1 MTVTWEGA
9 RSWVS
14 IKAPW
19 LIPVISATTATGS
32 TNYLVDTGL
41 WLNPADNYLTPKQA
55 AGMHI
60 FFPDSSTASERNRRV
75 SGATPVDTDNGRLY
89 FDGTAWG
96 GNVASGTQY
105 ELAARPFRSIYNVY
119 VQTLREFLI
128 PDLSPLSVYTDSDME
143 LSGVTN
149 HTISGGGSRS
159 KDTTAGNVFSGAQSL
174 LFDAGTAGEY
184 IEEPT
189 VIVTPGHT
197 YFGSC
202 ILRVAAGTFSFAI
215 WDKTNDAEIDSGGR
229 VSSSLRGFASLQRQF
244 QVPATCKQIAFR
256 VYCTGASDD
265 AYIDC
270 FHGPYK
276 ADDMVIDAP
285 SHLYRPS
292 LLRKVVEATYN
303 QYEDGVYD
311 ARSRYLTQWYPRD
324 YALRV
329 NSAHANAYRFE
340 MRRHMPM
347 GEVWIENIRKG
358 TNVYTPAFTAAGETS
373 PSINLDEDL
382 FGLSFLANLCKEILT
397 FSTEDKQASSTLK
410 QILAPKRDG
419 GDGLN
424 EMLVDYQKSLETPLQ
439 EPAYPISTM
448 RGL

>member
-1 MTVTWEGA
+1 MTVTWESA

-19 LIPVISATTATGS
+19 LIPVISSTTATGS

-89 FDGTAWG
+89 FDGTAWS
-96 GNVASGTQY
+96 GNVASASQY
-105 ELAARPFRSIYNVY
+105 ELAARPFRAIYNVF
-119 VQTLREFLI
+119 VQTLREFLL
-128 PDLSPLSVYTDSDME
+128 PDLSPLSVFTDSDME
-143 LSGVTN
+143 VSGVTN
-149 HTISGGGSRS
+149 YSISGAGSIA
-159 KDTTAGNVFSGAQSL
+159 KNTTAGNVFSGGASMF
-174 LFDAGTAGEY
+174 FDAGTAGEY
-184 IEEPT
+184 VEAPT
-189 VIVTPGHT
+189 VTVTPGQQ
-197 YFGSC
+197 YFGST
-202 ILRVAAGTFSFAI
+202 ILRVAAGTFSFAV
-215 WDKTNDAEIDSGGR
+215 WDKTNNAEIGSR
-229 VSSSLRGFASLQRQF
+229 VSSSLRGFVSLQRQF
-244 QVPATCKQIAFR
+244 QVPTTCKQVAFR
-256 VYCTGASDD
+256 VYCTAATDD

-276 ADDMVIDAP
+276 SDDLVIDAP

-292 LLRKVVEATYN
+292 LLRKVADASYS

-311 ARSRYLTQWYPRD
+311 ARTRFLTQWYPRD

-347 GEVWIENIRKG
+347 AEVWIENIRKG

-373 PSINLDEDL
+373 PSINVDEDL
-382 FGLSFLANLCKEILT
+382 FGLSFLSNLCKEILSFAPDDT
-397 FSTEDKQASSTLK
+397 QARGTLR
-410 QILAPKRDG
+410 QILTPRREG

-424 EMLVDYQKSLETPLQ
+424 ELLQDYQRSLETPLQ
-439 EPAYPISTM
+439 EPAYPISSM
-448 RGL
+448 RAL